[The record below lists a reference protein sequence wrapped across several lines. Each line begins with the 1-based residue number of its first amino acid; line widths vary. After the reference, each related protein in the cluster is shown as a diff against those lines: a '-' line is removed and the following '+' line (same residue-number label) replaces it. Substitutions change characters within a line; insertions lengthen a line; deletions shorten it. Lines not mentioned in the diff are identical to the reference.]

1 MVNSTN
7 IEREI
12 NMELTR
18 ENEMKIRELTR
29 IEEEFDINKVYT
41 CQKGSFQ
48 KIIYVSDNGINAKG
62 KKENLI
68 KLSIGVVRVGITYA
82 NLKANQGLELTGEL
96 KGKTWKRDKYLLET
110 TKGNELLRVYTCN
123 LPNVKTKTYY
133 LLNGEIKT
141 KEWLRENEYLLKE
154 QENPLPKK
162 CFDININNILAFGN
176 N

>member
-18 ENEMKIRELTR
+18 ENKMKIREITR
-29 IEEEFDINKVYT
+29 IEEEFNINKVYT

-96 KGKTWKRDKYLLET
+96 KGKTWKRDKYLL
-110 TKGNELLRVYTCN
+110 
-123 LPNVKTKTYY
+123 
-133 LLNGEIKT
+133 
-141 KEWLRENEYLLKE
+141 
-154 QENPLPKK
+154 
-162 CFDININNILAFGN
+162 
-176 N
+176 